1 MQIILE
7 LIAKKK
13 ATVTTDQLNRLFF
26 ASNFFLI
33 QRQLMNSA
41 IQLLKMVNIIFFFK
55 WPQQIYVNG
64 YNKGDTC
71 VTHTRLH

>member
-33 QRQLMNSA
+33 QRQLMNSV
-41 IQLLKMVNIIFFFK
+41 IQLLKMVNIIFF
-55 WPQQIYVNG
+55 
-64 YNKGDTC
+64 
-71 VTHTRLH
+71 